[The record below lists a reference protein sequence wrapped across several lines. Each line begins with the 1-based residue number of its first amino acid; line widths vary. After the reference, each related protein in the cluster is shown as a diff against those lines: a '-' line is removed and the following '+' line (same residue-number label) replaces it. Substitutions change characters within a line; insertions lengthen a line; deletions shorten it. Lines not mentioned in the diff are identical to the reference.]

1 MQRCVDMSFYT
12 EQSGYEKTSLSEL
25 QGAWDNFKCNLLT
38 LHPFDESNRL
48 LFHTYEAISWEI
60 VRDLLKMKDLYL
72 LIRNIASKSEMAES
86 FKEDLDAI
94 KDCLDDAIE
103 EYGK

>member
-1 MQRCVDMSFYT
+1 
-12 EQSGYEKTSLSEL
+12 
-25 QGAWDNFKCNLLT
+25 
-38 LHPFDESNRL
+38 
-48 LFHTYEAISWEI
+48 
-60 VRDLLKMKDLYL
+60 MKDLYL